1 MNTNLLELC
10 LSPDLGGLELYM
22 VRAAKALDE
31 DFNVISVINPAGK
44 LEQYYEDTPY
54 RYELIEKK
62 STLLMFGAA
71 KRLASIIDRERIDV
85 VHLHWTKDIP
95 AAVMAKKLSKRKPKL
110 VQTRNMTMTKFKND
124 PYHRLL
130 YRNIDMML
138 PVTHQVADQLRR
150 FIPDAVRPRIEV
162 LYMGS
167 DEPELLDTQKIDSLK
182 RQHGMQRGFNV
193 GMVGR
198 IEEGKGQHLLIE
210 AVAALKVQGR
220 EVNAWFV
227 GHEMQKGYIDAL
239 KAQAKQKGIGEQVH
253 FLGFMKNPHH
263 FYQLCDAIVLA
274 TTCETFG
281 LVLIEAMQ
289 VGTTVIGTNRCG
301 PLEIIDDGVTGLL
314 FEQNSAHD
322 LAEKIARLSEDSKL
336 NTSLAARGKTSAQMR
351 FDTTKQFRA
360 LSGLLATVA
369 R

>member
-1 MNTNLLELC
+1 MKRNLLELC

-44 LEQYYEDTPY
+44 IEPYYKETSY

-71 KRLASIIDRERIDV
+71 KRLASLIDREAIDV

-95 AAVMAKKLSKRKPKL
+95 VAVLAKKLSKRKPKL

-130 YRNIDMML
+130 YKSIDLML
-138 PVTHQVADQLRR
+138 PVTHQVANQLEK
-150 FIPDAVRPRIEV
+150 FIPASVRPRIEV

-167 DEPELLDTQKIDSLK
+167 DEPVHLDTEAIDALK
-182 RQHGMQRGFNV
+182 ERYGMRGSFNV
-193 GMVGR
+193 GMIGR
-198 IEEGKGQHLLIE
+198 IEEGKGQYLLIDAVGKLRERGIDVE
-210 AVAALKVQGR
+210 AY
-220 EVNAWFV
+220 FV
-227 GHEMQKGYIDAL
+227 GHAMREGYIDEL
-239 KAQAKQKGIGEQVH
+239 KARAMAADVEDAVH
-253 FLGFMKNPHH
+253 FLGFMKNPHY
-263 FYQLCDAIVLA
+263 FYQLCDAVVLA

-289 VGTTVIGTNRCG
+289 VGTAVIGTNRCG
-301 PLEIIDDGVTGLL
+301 PLEIIDEDVTGLL
-314 FEQNSAHD
+314 FEN
-322 LAEKIARLSEDSKL
+322 EKSD
-336 NTSLAARGKTSAQMR
+336 SLADAIGRLYADEGLRKRIAEAGRAKAEGMFSNKAQFKALGK
-351 FDTTKQFRA
+351 
-360 LSGLLATVA
+360 LLGAV
-369 R
+369 